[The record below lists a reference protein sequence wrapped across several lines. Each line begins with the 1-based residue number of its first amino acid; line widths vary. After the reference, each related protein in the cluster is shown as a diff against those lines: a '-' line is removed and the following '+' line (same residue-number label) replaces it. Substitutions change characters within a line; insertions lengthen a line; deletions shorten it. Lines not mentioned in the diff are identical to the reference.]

1 MKMINLFKWKKSDKV
16 INNLNNDWLENIEW
30 VNSTQEKWMKEIQEA
45 KQLERRK
52 EKKLENLTK
61 YYLFFG
67 ILVTLLNAFLSI
79 YYLKYLNLNL
89 KETEL
94 TFEEKE
100 FVVKFKEKKMEYAS
114 YLWDYAPYFW
124 LPNVNEIKENNL
136 SFSSIVDSNQDSNDK
151 LFQELKSKVE
161 NLITNDEIDYIDK
174 YDQLKQ
180 FIIEIW
186 SNTLAN
192 SPKIKEIEANIWKY
206 WFLPEEVH
214 ETIEDNTIQRSF
226 LWIETI
232 KYYTALKTFSYLDS
246 FKTGLWEY
254 IWLNKNDVERYLN
267 LYIKSWERDIEKYL
281 SDCILNPLE
290 ISTESESCINFMD
303 FEKYVTLNYTC
314 KPWEVNCTNV
324 NFQPKIFKKVIQ
336 YIKYMLESES
346 LPILS
351 ILLNSLDPNNNT
363 ISFTIDINTYS
374 DDEKNLLSEWIL
386 NPNVFIS
393 TSLIN
398 SLRKSHMILGS
409 SIKIDNLKVNKKDV
423 KNSDW
428 TSSKANNSS
437 FVFTIPIQKSV
448 EKEIYDYV
456 YNN

>member
-1 MKMINLFKWKKSDKV
+1 MINLFKWKK
-16 INNLNNDWLENIEW
+16 NNEVDENSNNNWLEDIEW
-30 VNSTQEKWMKEIQEA
+30 VKLSETKWMKEIQDE
-45 KQLERRK
+45 KRLERIK
-52 EKKLENLTK
+52 EKKLENMIK
-61 YYLFFG
+61 YSLFFG
-67 ILVTLLNAFLSI
+67 IILLAISWFLFF

-94 TFEEKE
+94 TYEEKE
-100 FVVKFKEKKMEYAS
+100 FVVKFKENKMKVAENF
-114 YLWDYAPYFW
+114 WEFAPYIW
-124 LPNVNEIKENNL
+124 LPNVKEIQENNL
-136 SFSSIVDSNQDSNDK
+136 SFGTIVASNNNSNEN
-151 LFQELKSKVE
+151 LFKELKSKVD
-161 NLITNDEIDYIDK
+161 NLIMNDQIDYIDK
-174 YDQLKQ
+174 SDQLKQ
-180 FIIEIW
+180 FIIDI
-186 SNTLAN
+186 SINTLAN
-192 SPKIKEIEANIWKY
+192 SPKIKEIEWNIWKY

-246 FKTGLWEY
+246 FKNWLWEF
-254 IWLNKNDVERYLN
+254 IWMNKEDVEKFLD

-290 ISTESESCINFMD
+290 ITTESESCINFMD

-314 KPWEVNCTNV
+314 KAWDKNCTNV

-374 DDEKNLLSEWIL
+374 DDEKSLLSEWIL

-398 SLRKSHMILGS
+398 SLRKSHMILWS

>member
-1 MKMINLFKWKKSDKV
+1 MINLFKGKKKEDV
-16 INNLNNDWLENIEW
+16 NDNLNNNGLEDIEG
-30 VNSTQEKWMKEIQEA
+30 VKESENKGMKEIQDE
-45 KQLERRK
+45 KRLERIK
-52 EKKLENLTK
+52 EKKEQRMTQI
-61 YYLFFG
+61 YLIFG
-67 ILVTLLNAFLSI
+67 ILIFIISGFLFF

-94 TFEEKE
+94 TFEETE
-100 FVVKFKEKKMEYAS
+100 FVVNFKKKKMEFAG
-114 YLWDYAPYFW
+114 YLGNFAPYVG
-124 LPNVNEIKENNL
+124 LPNVEEINQSNL
-136 SFSSIVDSNQDSNDK
+136 SFSTIVSSNQNSNDA
-151 LFQELKSKVE
+151 LFNALKSQVE
-161 NLITNDEIDYIDK
+161 NLITNKEIDYIDK
-174 YDQLKQ
+174 SDQLKQ
-180 FIIEIW
+180 FIIEIAGK
-186 SNTLAN
+186 TLGNA
-192 SPKIKEIEANIWKY
+192 PKIKEIEGNIGKY
-206 WFLPEEVH
+206 GFLPQEVH

-226 LWIETI
+226 LGIETI

-246 FKTGLWEY
+246 FKSGLGEY
-254 IWLNKNDVERYLN
+254 VGLNKNDIEKFLD
-267 LYIKSWERDIEKYL
+267 LYIKSGERDIERYL

-303 FEKYVTLNYTC
+303 FEKYVTINYTC
-314 KPWEVNCTNV
+314 NKGDLNCTNV

-374 DDEKNLLSEWIL
+374 DDEKSLLSEGIL

-409 SIKIDNLKVNKKDV
+409 SIKIDSLKVNKKDV
-423 KNSDW
+423 RNSDG

-456 YNN
+456 YNK